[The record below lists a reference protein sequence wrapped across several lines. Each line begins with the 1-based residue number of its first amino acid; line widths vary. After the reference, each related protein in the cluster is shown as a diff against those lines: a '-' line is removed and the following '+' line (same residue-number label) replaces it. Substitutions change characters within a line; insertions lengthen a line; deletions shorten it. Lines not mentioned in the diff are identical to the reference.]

1 MPEFSLD
8 LRDGLL
14 LAAVLVGIY
23 FVMLWLRLARL
34 RKPRPGAAPAVP
46 RRDEPAV
53 PSVAVDSNWGA
64 RLLAKASQPPQP
76 AVAEA
81 PAGEGDFG
89 AALYQRNLESQ
100 VQRLTEELLT
110 LRAEVDRLQQEVG
123 KANSARNVSPLYG
136 EAVSY
141 AQKGLDAQA
150 IAVRCGISVG
160 EAELVVALARGEPE
174 DRREPTI
181 DKEPS

>member
-34 RKPRPGAAPAVP
+34 RRGKRSVGLPLPPREPAIPQRETADAPEPVLDEAVPAPAT
-46 RRDEPAV
+46 A
-53 PSVAVDSNWGA
+53 
-64 RLLAKASQPPQP
+64 AS
-76 AVAEA
+76 
-81 PAGEGDFG
+81 GDFG
-89 AALYQRNLESQ
+89 AALQQRNLETQ
-100 VQRLTEELLT
+100 VQRMNQEMVA
-110 LRAEVDRLQQEVG
+110 LRVEVARLQQEVN
-123 KANSARNVSPLYG
+123 KANSSRHVSPLYG

-141 AQKGLDAQA
+141 AHQGLDAQA

-160 EAELVVALARGEPE
+160 EAELVVALAREPDNRREPSFGEPE
-174 DRREPTI
+174 
-181 DKEPS
+181 S